1 MPVLFRYMAEYQ
13 QKLDRVF
20 HALSDPTRRA
30 VIQQLGSGPA
40 SVSVL
45 ADPHKMAFQS
55 FSQHLKVLEES
66 GLVVSEKEGR
76 VRTCRITGDALVN
89 AQEWIAGQR
98 RQWNEQFDL
107 LDVYLSDVQ
116 EGDADND

>member
-1 MPVLFRYMAEYQ
+1 MAEYQ

-40 SVSVL
+40 SVSAL

-55 FSQHLKVLEES
+55 FSQHLKVLEDS
-66 GLVVSEKEGR
+66 GLVISEKEGR
-76 VRTCRITGDALVN
+76 VRTCKIAGDALVN
-89 AQEWIAGQR
+89 AQEWIAAQR
-98 RQWNEQFDL
+98 RRWNEQFDL
-107 LDVYLSDVQ
+107 LDIYLSELQEKDVDD
-116 EGDADND
+116 E